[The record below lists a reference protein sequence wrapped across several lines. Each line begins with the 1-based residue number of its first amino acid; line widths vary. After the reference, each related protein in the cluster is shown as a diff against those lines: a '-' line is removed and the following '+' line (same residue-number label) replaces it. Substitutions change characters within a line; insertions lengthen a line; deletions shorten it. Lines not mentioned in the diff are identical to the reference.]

1 MKMKRMRFP
10 VWIAAIALLL
20 ALALQTAQPVNA
32 GTTPT
37 GSLEVVS
44 YTVLKNGAPFT
55 GSIYIGDVV
64 TIQVSILDTR
74 ITSGSPVPSA
84 TLNTASFTIPGQG
97 NITVLNPP
105 GVSVGTGGCTYTL
118 QFAGMTYTGTPN
130 AFACNI
136 SYTGISPPVPMENI
150 SIVLNQLVQYV
161 PPDPQPPAPGPDP
174 RPTDFV
180 LKDARF
186 GTGIVYAG
194 ETFVLSV
201 VILATNGTY
210 PVENVSVTFNPP
222 EQLTFAD
229 GSSVV
234 YVGTMRP
241 NTSTTVSVALLASAN
256 IQEGSYPVSIS
267 VSGINQQTG
276 QQAGG
281 GQMTVSIPV
290 LQPERFEIFN
300 AALPTDLTAGVD
312 DGLGF
317 STVTLV
323 NKGRGTVGNVT
334 IDIVGDGLRT
344 DVGIQYL
351 GNVAGGEQKT
361 ADFILYA
368 DVPGLIDGYVVVS
381 YENVRGEQ
389 KTLERPFTVNVSEA
403 WFEDPGFDDPGF
415 VQPEVPVATGPPA
428 WVWIIIIAACA
439 VVAATL
445 LVRRHKKKKAA
456 AEAALDEIDDDD

>member
-1 MKMKRMRFP
+1 MKIKRMRFP

-20 ALALQTAQPVNA
+20 ALQTAQPVNA
-32 GTTPT
+32 GGTPTTPT

-44 YTVLKNGAPFT
+44 YTIYKNGVPFT
-55 GSIYIGDVV
+55 GSINKGDVV
-64 TIQVSILDTR
+64 TIDLTILDTR
-74 ITSGSPVPSA
+74 VTSITTPAA
-84 TLNTASFTIPGQG
+84 TLNTPSFTIPGPG
-97 NITVLNPP
+97 NI
-105 GVSVGTGGCTYTL
+105 SVITAPSLVTGGGITYTL
-118 QFAGMTYTGTPN
+118 RFSDITYTGTPN
-130 AFACNI
+130 SLSCNI
-136 SYTGISPPVPMENI
+136 SYPFLSPPVPMENA
-150 SIVLNQLVQYV
+150 SIVLNQLVEYV
-161 PPDPQPPAPGPDP
+161 APKDPPPGPDP

-300 AALPTDLTAGVD
+300 ASLPTDLTAGVD

-334 IDIVGDGLRT
+334 IDIVGNGLRT
-344 DVGIQYL
+344 DIGIQYL
-351 GNVAGGEQKT
+351 GNVAGGEQKS

-368 DVPGLIDGYVVVS
+368 DIPGVIDGYVVVN

-415 VQPEVPVATGPPA
+415 VQPEEPVATGPPA
-428 WVWIIIIAACA
+428 WLWIIIIAACA
-439 VVAATL
+439 VVAVTL
-445 LVRRHKKKKAA
+445 LVRRNKKKKAA